1 VSTDPIFLDFY
12 EIAATR
18 ELVVHNG
25 CVVNDLY
32 VEKAGEKAR
41 GAIGER
47 LTVDNAYFYGALG
60 KLKRVSGAIKRD
72 IERKYGAATGG
83 D

>member
-1 VSTDPIFLDFY
+1 
-12 EIAATR
+12 
-18 ELVVHNG
+18 
-25 CVVNDLY
+25 VNDLY

-41 GAIGER
+41 GSIGER
-47 LTVDNAYFYGALG
+47 LTVDKAYFYGALG

-72 IERKYGAATGG
+72 VERKYGAATGG